1 MKLAEEERN
10 MDKHKLQ
17 RRERKYESDAVQI
30 QGKKVTNII
39 LEEKIG
45 KTFEVHESR
54 RHEMKC

>member
-30 QGKKVTNII
+30 
-39 LEEKIG
+39 
-45 KTFEVHESR
+45 
-54 RHEMKC
+54 